1 MIRGALLA
9 SLVAF
14 SGSLAGGS
22 AVAQDAQTLADIRQE
37 LATVFVS
44 MQELKREL
52 STTQGASTGAVA
64 GSVLD
69 RVNAIEAQLQAL
81 TSRTEEMQN
90 RIDRVVADG
99 TNRVGDLEFRVCE
112 IEPGCDFGEIGD
124 TLPIGGTAPATSGGG
139 GGQAVITPDTGN
151 GGNGGGTT
159 APSNGPAM
167 AVAEQADFDRAK
179 AALDSGSFQSA
190 VDLFAA
196 FTQSYPG
203 GPLTSAA
210 HFWRGEALYELSK
223 VPEAA
228 RAFLESYSSDPQGPM
243 AADALYKLGT
253 SLADL
258 GQNPEACTT
267 LGEVQVRFPDSDVAF
282 DAGAAR
288 RTIGCS

>member
-1 MIRGALLA
+1 MIRGALFA
-9 SLVAF
+9 SLLA
-14 SGSLAGGS
+14 LAGGS
-22 AVAQDAQTLADIRQE
+22 ATAQDAQTLADIRQE
-37 LATVFVS
+37 LATVYVS

-52 STTQGASTGAVA
+52 STTQGASGGAVA

-81 TSRTEEMQN
+81 TSRTEDMQN
-90 RIDRVVADG
+90 RIDRVVSDG
-99 TNRVGDLEFRVCE
+99 TNRIGDLEFRVCE

-124 TLPIGGTAPATSGGG
+124 TLPLGGTAPSTGG
-139 GGQAVITPDTGN
+139 GGQAAVITPDTGN
-151 GGNGGGTT
+151 GGTT
-159 APSNGPAM
+159 PAPSTGPAM

-190 VDLFAA
+190 VDLFAS

-203 GPLTSAA
+203 GPLTGAA

-228 RAFLESYSSDPQGPM
+228 RAYLESYSSDPQGPM
-243 AADALYKLGT
+243 AADALFKLGT

-258 GQNPEACTT
+258 GQNNEACTT
-267 LGEVQVRFPDSDVAF
+267 LGEVQVRFPQSDVAF

>member
-1 MIRGALLA
+1 MKLRGALFASVLA
-9 SLVAF
+9 A
-14 SGSLAGGS
+14 AP
-22 AVAQDAQTLADIRQE
+22 AMAQDAETLADIRQE
-37 LATVFVS
+37 LATVYVS

-52 STTQGASTGAVA
+52 STTQGASGGAVA

-90 RIDRVVADG
+90 QIDRVVTDG
-99 TNRVGDLEFRVCE
+99 TNRIGDLEFRVCE
-112 IEPGCDFGEIGD
+112 IEPGCDFGDIGE
-124 TLPIGGTAPATSGGG
+124 TLPLGGTAPATSGGG
-139 GGQAVITPDTGN
+139 GQQAVITPDNGN
-151 GGNGGGTT
+151 GGTT
-159 APSNGPAM
+159 APSTGPAM

-190 VDLFAA
+190 VDLFAS

-228 RAFLESYSSDPQGPM
+228 RAYLESYSSDPQGPM
-243 AADALYKLGT
+243 AADALFKLGT

-258 GQNPEACTT
+258 GQNVEACTT

-288 RTIGCS
+288 RSIGCS

>member
-1 MIRGALLA
+1 MRGALFA
-9 SLVAF
+9 SLLA
-14 SGSLAGGS
+14 LAGGS
-22 AVAQDAQTLADIRQE
+22 ATAQDAQTLADIRQE
-37 LATVFVS
+37 LATVYVS

-52 STTQGASTGAVA
+52 STTQGASGGAVA

-81 TSRTEEMQN
+81 TSRTEDMQN
-90 RIDRVVADG
+90 RIDRVVSDG

-124 TLPIGGTAPATSGGG
+124 TLPLGGTAPSTGGA
-139 GGQAVITPDTGN
+139 GQAAVITPDTGN
-151 GGNGGGTT
+151 GGTT
-159 APSNGPAM
+159 PAPSTGPAM

-190 VDLFAA
+190 VDLFAS

-203 GPLTSAA
+203 GPLTGAA

-228 RAFLESYSSDPQGPM
+228 RAYLESYSSDPQGPM
-243 AADALYKLGT
+243 AADALFKLGT

-258 GQNPEACTT
+258 GQNNEACTT
-267 LGEVQVRFPDSDVAF
+267 LGEVQARFPQSDVAF

>member
-1 MIRGALLA
+1 MRGALFA
-9 SLVAF
+9 SLLA
-14 SGSLAGGS
+14 LAGGS
-22 AVAQDAQTLADIRQE
+22 ATAQDAQTLADIRQE
-37 LATVFVS
+37 LATVYVS

-52 STTQGASTGAVA
+52 STTQGASGGAVA

-81 TSRTEEMQN
+81 TSRTEDMQN
-90 RIDRVVADG
+90 RIDRVVSDG
-99 TNRVGDLEFRVCE
+99 TNRIGDLEFRVCE

-124 TLPIGGTAPATSGGG
+124 TLPLGGTAPSTGG
-139 GGQAVITPDTGN
+139 GGQAAVITPDTGN
-151 GGNGGGTT
+151 GGTT
-159 APSNGPAM
+159 PAPSTGPAM

-190 VDLFAA
+190 VDLFAS

-203 GPLTSAA
+203 GPLTGAA

-228 RAFLESYSSDPQGPM
+228 RAYLESYSSDPQGPM
-243 AADALYKLGT
+243 AADALFKLGT

-258 GQNPEACTT
+258 GQNNEACTT
-267 LGEVQVRFPDSDVAF
+267 LGEVQVRFPQSDVAF

>member
-1 MIRGALLA
+1 MIRRALFA
-9 SLVAF
+9 SLVA
-14 SGSLAGGS
+14 LAGVP

-37 LATVFVS
+37 LATVYVS

-52 STTQGASTGAVA
+52 STTQGAAAGQVA

-69 RVNAIEAQLQAL
+69 RVNAIETQLQAL

-90 RIDRVVADG
+90 RIDRIVLDG
-99 TNRVGDLEFRVCE
+99 TNRIGDLEFRVCE

-124 TLPIGGTAPATSGGG
+124 TLPIGGTAPAAGG
-139 GGQAVITPDTGN
+139 GGQAAVITPDTGN
-151 GGNGGGTT
+151 GGTPA
-159 APSNGPAM
+159 APSTGPSM

-190 VDLFAA
+190 VDLFAS

-210 HFWRGEALYELSK
+210 HFWRGEALYELSM

-228 RAFLESYSSDPQGPM
+228 RAYLESYSSDPQGPM

-258 GQNPEACTT
+258 GQNNEACTT
-267 LGEVQVRFPDSDVAF
+267 LGEVQIRFPDSDVAF
-282 DAGAAR
+282 DAGAVR

>member
-1 MIRGALLA
+1 MRLRGALFA
-9 SLVAF
+9 SFVAF
-14 SGSLAGGS
+14 GGLP

-37 LATVFVS
+37 LATVYVS

-52 STTQGASTGAVA
+52 STTQGASGGAVA

-112 IEPGCDFGEIGD
+112 IEPSCDFGEIGD
-124 TLPIGGTAPATSGGG
+124 TLPLGGTAPASGGG
-139 GGQAVITPDTGN
+139 GGQQAVITPDNGN
-151 GGNGGGTT
+151 GNGGTT
-159 APSNGPAM
+159 APSTGPAM

-190 VDLFAA
+190 VDLFAS

-228 RAFLESYSSDPQGPM
+228 RAYLESYSSDPQGPM

-258 GQNPEACTT
+258 GQNTEACTT
-267 LGEVQVRFPDSDVAF
+267 LGEVQVRFPNSDVAF

>member
-1 MIRGALLA
+1 MRGALFA
-9 SLVAF
+9 SLFA
-14 SGSLAGGS
+14 LAGGS
-22 AVAQDAQTLADIRQE
+22 ATAQDAQTLADIRQE
-37 LATVFVS
+37 LATVYVS

-52 STTQGASTGAVA
+52 STTQGASGGAVA

-81 TSRTEEMQN
+81 TSRTEDMQN
-90 RIDRVVADG
+90 RIDRVVSDG
-99 TNRVGDLEFRVCE
+99 TNRIGDLEFRVCE

-124 TLPIGGTAPATSGGG
+124 TLPLGGTAPGTGG
-139 GGQAVITPDTGN
+139 GGQAAVITPDTGN
-151 GGNGGGTT
+151 GGATP
-159 APSNGPAM
+159 APSTGPAM

-190 VDLFAA
+190 IDLFASFA
-196 FTQSYPG
+196 QSYPG
-203 GPLTSAA
+203 GPLTGAA

-228 RAFLESYSSDPQGPM
+228 RAYLESYSSDPQGPM
-243 AADALYKLGT
+243 AADALFKLGT

-258 GQNPEACTT
+258 GQNNEACTT
-267 LGEVQVRFPDSDVAF
+267 LGEVQVRFPQSDVAF

>member
-1 MIRGALLA
+1 MIRGALFA
-9 SLVAF
+9 SLLA
-14 SGSLAGGS
+14 LAGGS
-22 AVAQDAQTLADIRQE
+22 ATAQDAQTLADIRQE
-37 LATVFVS
+37 LATVYVS

-52 STTQGASTGAVA
+52 STTQGASGGAVA

-81 TSRTEEMQN
+81 TSRTEDMQN
-90 RIDRVVADG
+90 RIDRVVSDG
-99 TNRVGDLEFRVCE
+99 TNRIGDLEFRVCE

-124 TLPIGGTAPATSGGG
+124 TLPLGGTAPSTGG
-139 GGQAVITPDTGN
+139 GGQAAVITPDTGN
-151 GGNGGGTT
+151 GGATP
-159 APSNGPAM
+159 APSTGPAM

-190 VDLFAA
+190 VDLFAS

-203 GPLTSAA
+203 GPLTGAA

-228 RAFLESYSSDPQGPM
+228 RAYLESYSSDPQGPM
-243 AADALYKLGT
+243 AADALFKLGT

-258 GQNPEACTT
+258 GQNNEACTT
-267 LGEVQVRFPDSDVAF
+267 LGEVQVRFPQSDVAF